1 MIVTRLAAKLPA
13 LLAICLL
20 ASAAAQ
26 AQGNAD
32 DANVHYTVK
41 AGDNMS
47 TLAQRHLQD
56 EGDLAEVAR
65 VNQIP
70 NIHRVQ
76 VGRVI
81 KIPRQILKYTPAQ
94 ATVTQINCT
103 TALRLDGEQSQDL
116 KPGSILREGDVLRI
130 PAGCRLSMSFE
141 DQATVRLLSGAVV
154 QLKTLRRNAFDAAP
168 QVHLELLNG
177 RLSAKVP
184 TRAQP
189 NAPFQVTTPS
199 SMAGIRGTQ
208 FRAGFEADQ
217 GNAQVEVL
225 NGAVAAQGLADTQIA
240 RLETQHGMAIASHGK
255 AFEVERLLPAP
266 RFEQLAIAASG
277 NAPAALHFAPPAQAR
292 RFSLTTSQDAN
303 FSAIL
308 STQFTEQARIDA
320 PNLSAKAD
328 FYQWAAISGTGVMG
342 LESQFAIC
350 QGYQTANAWRCNVP
364 FNFVGLTEPRLR
376 LEKIDNT
383 GALVV
388 MDGPIRATEDSLLVF
403 KGLPTG
409 QYRWRIDFQV
419 TPGQSGHEEGQFE
432 LIALPTPN
440 A

>member
-32 DANVHYTVK
+32 DAHVHYTVK

-303 FSAIL
+303 FRAIL

>member
-1 MIVTRLAAKLPA
+1 MTRQPFMLPA
-13 LLAICLL
+13 LVAMSWL
-20 ASAAAQ
+20 ASAAAL
-26 AQGNAD
+26 AQHEAD
-32 DANVHYTVK
+32 DAHVHYTVQ
-41 AGDNMS
+41 AGDNLS

-56 EGDLAEVAR
+56 FSDLAEVVR
-65 VNQIP
+65 VNQIR
-70 NIHRVQ
+70 NIHRVP

-94 ATVTQINCT
+94 ATISQINCT
-103 TALRLDGEQSQDL
+103 TALRLDGAQSQDL
-116 KPGSILREGDVLRI
+116 KPGSTLTEGDVLRI

-154 QLKTLRRNAFDAAP
+154 QLKTLRRNAFDANP
-168 QVHLELLNG
+168 QVHLELLDG

-199 SMAGIRGTQ
+199 SLAGIRGTQ
-208 FRAGFEADQ
+208 FRVGFEASQ

-225 NGAVAAQGLADTQIA
+225 SGAVAAQGLADTFTS
-240 RLETQHGMAIASHGK
+240 RLETLQGLAISAQGK
-255 AFEVERLLPAP
+255 AFGVERLLPAP

-308 STQFTEQARIDA
+308 STQYTDQARVDA

-328 FYQWAAISGTGVMG
+328 FFQWSAISGTGVMG

-364 FNFVGLTEPRLR
+364 FNFAGLTEPRLR

-403 KGLPTG
+403 KGLPSG

-419 TPGQSGHEEGQFE
+419 TPGQKDHNEGQFE
-432 LIALPTPN
+432 LIALPAPN

>member
-1 MIVTRLAAKLPA
+1 MTRQPFMLPA
-13 LLAICLL
+13 LVAMSWL
-20 ASAAAQ
+20 ASAAAL
-26 AQGNAD
+26 AQHEAD
-32 DANVHYTVK
+32 DAHVHYTVQ
-41 AGDNMS
+41 AGDNLS

-56 EGDLAEVAR
+56 FSDLAEVVR
-65 VNQIP
+65 VNQIR
-70 NIHRVQ
+70 NIHRVP

-94 ATVTQINCT
+94 ATISQINCT
-103 TALRLDGEQSQDL
+103 TALRLDGAQSQDL
-116 KPGSILREGDVLRI
+116 KPGSTLTEGDVLRI

-154 QLKTLRRNAFDAAP
+154 QLKTLRRNAFDANP
-168 QVHLELLNG
+168 QVHLELLDG

-199 SMAGIRGTQ
+199 SLAGIRGTQ
-208 FRAGFEADQ
+208 FRVGFEASQ

-225 NGAVAAQGLADTQIA
+225 SGAVAAQGLADTFTS
-240 RLETQHGMAIASHGK
+240 RLETMQGVAIAAQGK
-255 AFEVERLLPAP
+255 AFGVERLLPAP

-308 STQFTEQARIDA
+308 STQYTDQARVDA

-328 FYQWAAISGTGVMG
+328 FFQWSAISGTGVMG

-364 FNFVGLTEPRLR
+364 FNFAGLTEPRLR
-376 LEKIDNT
+376 LEKIENT
-383 GALVV
+383 GPLVV
-388 MDGPIRATEDSLLVF
+388 MDRAIHSTDDNLLVF
-403 KGLPTG
+403 KGLPSG

-419 TPGQSGHEEGQFE
+419 TPGQLDHNEGQFE
-432 LIALPTPN
+432 LIALPAPN

>member
-1 MIVTRLAAKLPA
+1 
-13 LLAICLL
+13 
-20 ASAAAQ
+20 
-26 AQGNAD
+26 
-32 DANVHYTVK
+32 VHYTVK

-47 TLAQRHLQD
+47 SLAQRHLQD

-130 PAGCRLSMSFE
+130 PAGCRLSMSFD
-141 DQATVRLLSGAVV
+141 DQAKVRLLSGAVV
-154 QLKTLRRNAFDAAP
+154 QLKTLRRNAFDANP
-168 QVHLELLNG
+168 QVHLELLDG

-199 SMAGIRGTQ
+199 SVAGIRGTQ
-208 FRAGFEADQ
+208 FRVGFEADE

-225 NGAVAAQGLADTQIA
+225 NGAVAAQGFADTRIA
-240 RLETQHGMAIASHGK
+240 RLETHHGVAIAAQGK
-255 AFEVERLLPAP
+255 AFDVERLLPAP

-308 STQFTEQARIDA
+308 STQYTDQARVDA

-328 FYQWAAISGTGVMG
+328 FFQWATISGTGVMG

-364 FNFVGLTEPRLR
+364 FNFAGLTEPRLR

-403 KGLPTG
+403 KGLPSG

-419 TPGQSGHEEGQFE
+419 TPGQKDHNEGQFE
-432 LIALPTPN
+432 LIALPAPN

>member
-1 MIVTRLAAKLPA
+1 MIVPRLAAKLPA

-32 DANVHYTVK
+32 DAHVHYTVK

-303 FSAIL
+303 FRAIL

>member
-1 MIVTRLAAKLPA
+1 MIVPRLAAKLPA

-32 DANVHYTVK
+32 DAHVHYTVK

>member
-1 MIVTRLAAKLPA
+1 MTRQPFMLPA
-13 LLAICLL
+13 LVAMSWL
-20 ASAAAQ
+20 ASAAAL
-26 AQGNAD
+26 AQHEAD
-32 DANVHYTVK
+32 DAHVHYTVQ
-41 AGDNMS
+41 AGDNLS

-56 EGDLAEVAR
+56 FSDLAEVVR
-65 VNQIP
+65 VNQIR
-70 NIHRVQ
+70 NIHRVP

-94 ATVTQINCT
+94 ATISQINCT
-103 TALRLDGEQSQDL
+103 TALRLDGAQSQDL
-116 KPGSILREGDVLRI
+116 KPGSTLTEGDVLRI

-154 QLKTLRRNAFDAAP
+154 QLKTLRRNAFDANP
-168 QVHLELLNG
+168 QVHLELLDG

-199 SMAGIRGTQ
+199 SLAGIRGTQ
-208 FRAGFEADQ
+208 FRVGFEASQ

-225 NGAVAAQGLADTQIA
+225 SGAVAAQGLADTFTS
-240 RLETQHGMAIASHGK
+240 RLETLQGVAIAAQGK
-255 AFEVERLLPAP
+255 AFGVERLLPAP

-308 STQFTEQARIDA
+308 STQYTEQARVDA

-328 FYQWAAISGTGVMG
+328 FFQWSAISGTGVMG

-364 FNFVGLTEPRLR
+364 FNFAGLTEPRLR
-376 LEKIDNT
+376 LEKIENT
-383 GALVV
+383 GPLVV
-388 MDGPIRATEDSLLVF
+388 MDRAIHSTDDNLLVF
-403 KGLPTG
+403 KGLPSG

-419 TPGQSGHEEGQFE
+419 TPGQKDHNEGQFE
-432 LIALPTPN
+432 LIALPAPN